1 MVTTSE
7 NHSAHVSHVSHA
19 SPESR
24 ALWYIAPE
32 QAEIRSET
40 LSPLQT
46 DEIRV
51 RTLYGALSRGTESLV
66 WAGRVPELEYQRMR
80 APFMGGNFPFPVKY
94 GYSSVGRVE
103 RGPAELLGK
112 LVFSLSPHQTLLT
125 LSSQAVALLPL
136 DVPPA
141 RAVLAANMETAL
153 NAVWDAAAGPAD
165 RIAVVGGGVV
175 GMLVAFLCAHLPG
188 AEVTLV
194 DINVGRESIANSLGV
209 KFATPDQAPTECDV
223 VVHCSGAPQGLV
235 TALSLAGEEATVLEM
250 SWYGDQPVTV
260 NLGGAFHSRQLKLQS
275 SQVGH
280 ISASRRPRWSYAR
293 RLSAALALLNDA
305 RLDVLLAPAVLFNDL
320 PAQLPK
326 ILGPGNSILCQ
337 LIQYD

>member
-1 MVTTSE
+1 MVTTPE
-7 NHSAHVSHVSHA
+7 NNSTVKSCASH
-19 SPESR
+19 

-32 QAEIRSET
+32 QAEIRSEPV
-40 LSPLQT
+40 LALQA
-46 DEIRV
+46 DQIRV

-66 WAGRVPELEYQRMR
+66 WAGRVPEVEYKRMR
-80 APFMGGNFPFPVKY
+80 APFMGGDFPFPVKY

-103 RGPAELLGK
+103 VGPAELLGK

-125 LSSQAVALLPL
+125 LAMDAVALLPS

-153 NAVWDAAAGPAD
+153 NAVWDAAPGPAD
-165 RIAVVGGGVV
+165 RIAIVGGGVV
-175 GMLVAFLCAHLPG
+175 GMLVAFLCGHLPG

-194 DINVGRESIANSLGV
+194 DINVERESIANALGV
-209 KFATPDQAPTECDV
+209 KFATPDQAQSECDLV
-223 VVHCSGAPQGLV
+223 IHCSGAPQGLV

-250 SWYGDQPVTV
+250 SWYGDQPVTAH
-260 NLGGAFHSRQLKLQS
+260 LGGAFHSRQLRLQS

-280 ISASRRPRWSYAR
+280 VSASRRPRWNYAR

-305 RLDVLLAPAVLFNDL
+305 RLDVLLARAVLFNDL

-337 LIQYD
+337 LIQYE

>member
-1 MVTTSE
+1 MVTTPE
-7 NHSAHVSHVSHA
+7 NNSVHVL
-19 SPESR
+19 PESR
-24 ALWYIAPE
+24 ALWYVAPE
-32 QAEIRSET
+32 QAEIRSESI
-40 LSPLQT
+40 LPLQPSQ
-46 DEIRV
+46 IRV

-66 WAGRVPELEYQRMR
+66 WAGRVPELEYTRMR
-80 APFMGGNFPFPVKY
+80 APFMGGDFPFPVKY

-103 RGPAELLGK
+103 HGPAELLGK

-125 LSSQAVALLPL
+125 LAADAVALLPA

-175 GMLVAFLCAHLPG
+175 GLLVAFLCGHLPG
-188 AEVTLV
+188 AAVTLV
-194 DINVGRESIANSLGV
+194 DINVARENIAHRLGV
-209 KFATPDQAPTECDV
+209 KFATPDQAPTECDLV
-223 VVHCSGAPQGLV
+223 IHCSGAPQGLV

-260 NLGGAFHSRQLKLQS
+260 NLGAAFHSRQLRLQS

-280 ISASRRPRWSYAR
+280 VSATRRPRWNYAR
-293 RLSAALALLNDA
+293 RLAAAMTLLNDP

>member
-1 MVTTSE
+1 
-7 NHSAHVSHVSHA
+7 
-19 SPESR
+19 
-24 ALWYIAPE
+24 
-32 QAEIRSET
+32 
-40 LSPLQT
+40 
-46 DEIRV
+46 
-51 RTLYGALSRGTESLV
+51 
-66 WAGRVPELEYQRMR
+66 MR
-80 APFMGGNFPFPVKY
+80 APFMAGEFPFPVKY

-103 RGPAELLGK
+103 RGPAELLDK

-125 LSSQAVALLPL
+125 LAADAVALLPL

-153 NAVWDAAAGPAD
+153 NAVWDAEAGPAD
-165 RIAVVGGGVV
+165 RIAIVGGGVV
-175 GMLVAFLCAHLPG
+175 GMLVAFLCGHLPG

-194 DINVGRESIANSLGV
+194 DINVSRKSIANGLGV

-223 VVHCSGAPQGLV
+223 VIHCSGAPQGLV

-260 NLGGAFHSRQLKLQS
+260 NLGGAFHSRQIRLQS

-280 ISASRRPRWSYAR
+280 VSASRRPRWNYAR